1 MFSPRRSQPSCT
13 ITTFPPPPICVGC
26 IYRAAARARGAA
38 IGHGHA
44 TTVASFVAGDHI
56 LGDRPVMLAA
66 SHQRRD
72 AWWYN
77 RVQQGAG
84 TGYAGHCIGAYRMR
98 QHGVGHATIMY
109 AESWNRQTWELHRA
123 YRMLP
128 PAMKTAATIH
138 DGGPTHDG
146 GDVVFA
152 TSVVVFCD
160 DRR

>member
-1 MFSPRRSQPSCT
+1 MLLVTSDATP
-13 ITTFPPPPICVGC
+13 G
-26 IYRAAARARGAA
+26 G
-38 IGHGHA
+38 
-44 TTVASFVAGDHI
+44 TTVYSRE
-56 LGDRPVMLAA
+56 LEPCTL
-66 SHQRRD
+66 
-72 AWWYN
+72 
-77 RVQQGAG
+77 GAG

-138 DGGPTHDG
+138 DGAPTHDG
-146 GDVVFA
+146 SDVVFA
-152 TSVVVFCD
+152 ASVVIFCD